1 MKFKSILLS
10 SLLALGC
17 TAASAQEAKTV
28 NVFNPHG
35 YLQVQIGGQETL
47 GEIGFGDLLS
57 PNVQIGYGYNF
68 NKVVGARI
76 SVNAWQSKAGQE
88 FLGQT
93 YKWKWNYAA
102 PMVDATFNLS
112 NLFCGFNPNRVVNVS
127 VFAGIGANIAW
138 GNKEAA
144 TAQSNMNAAYNN
156 LLNQEYNKYVNENVY
171 DNPLF
176 PKDLLEALKKDPKFN
191 ANLPY
196 GPNLVADA
204 YKNAKSDPALS
215 YLWDDTKVRLT
226 GRVGANVDFRVS
238 ERVSLGLEVSANTLN
253 DRYNSK
259 KAGNSDWYFNAL
271 VGAKFT
277 LGKSYTTK
285 TVPAPKPVEKII
297 ERIIEKPVV
306 APAPKTE
313 AKQEAVEENFRR
325 DIFFPIGNSNIAKS
339 QTTKIAEIVDFMKE
353 NPDAKITLT
362 GYADKGTGS
371 ESFND
376 KIAARRAQTVYN
388 TLAAKGVAKNRMIK
402 KSEGSRVQPFEE
414 NDMNRVTI
422 CIAK

>member
-57 PNVQIGYGYNF
+57 PNVQVGYGYNF
-68 NKVVGARI
+68 NKVVGARV
-76 SVNAWQSKAGQE
+76 SLNAWQSKAGQN

-93 YKWKWNYAA
+93 YKWKWNYVA

-112 NLFCGFNPNRVVNVS
+112 NLFCGFNPNRVVNFG
-127 VFAGIGANIAW
+127 VFGGIGANIAW
-138 GNKEAA
+138 NNDEAT
-144 TAQSNMNAAYNN
+144 TAQDNMNKAYNSM
-156 LLNQEYNKYVNENVY
+156 LNSAYGDKVNDANKIAKAES
-171 DNPLF
+171 
-176 PKDLLEALKKDPKFN
+176 DLA
-191 ANLPY
+191 
-196 GPNLVADA
+196 
-204 YKNAKSDPALS
+204 
-215 YLWDDTKVRLT
+215 YLWTDSKVRLAA
-226 GRVGANVDFRVS
+226 RLGANVDFRVS
-238 ERVSLGLEVSANTLN
+238 DRVSLGLEVSANTLS
-253 DRYNSK
+253 DHYNSK
-259 KAGNSDWYFNAL
+259 KAGNPDWYFNAL
-271 VGAKFT
+271 VGAKIA
-277 LGKSYTTK
+277 LGKTYTTK
-285 TVPAPKPVEKII
+285 VVPAPKPVEKII

-306 APAPKTE
+306 APVKEEVKEVA
-313 AKQEAVEENFRR
+313 EENFRR
-325 DIFFPIGNSNIAKS
+325 DIFFTIGNSTIAKS
-339 QTTKIAEIVDFMKE
+339 QRNKISEIVTYMQE

-371 ESFND
+371 AAIND

-402 KSEGSRVQPFEE
+402 KSMGSRVQPYSE
-414 NDMNRVTI
+414 NGMNRVTI

>member
-57 PNVQIGYGYNF
+57 PNVQVGYGYNF
-68 NKVVGARI
+68 NKVVGARV
-76 SVNAWQSKAGQE
+76 SLNAWQSKAGQE

-93 YKWKWNYAA
+93 YKWKWNYVA

-112 NLFCGFNPNRVVNVS
+112 NLFCGFNPNRLVNVG

-138 GNKEAA
+138 GNDEAA
-144 TAQSNMNAAYNN
+144 TAQSNMNTAYTNLINSAYGTGTIPAA
-156 LLNQEYNKYVNENVY
+156 NKV
-171 DNPLF
+171 
-176 PKDLLEALKKDPKFN
+176 
-191 ANLPY
+191 
-196 GPNLVADA
+196 
-204 YKNAKSDPALS
+204 AKSDPALS
-215 YLWDDTKVRLT
+215 YLWDGSKVRLT

-259 KAGNSDWYFNAL
+259 KAGNADWYFNAL

-297 ERIIEKPVV
+297 ERIIEKPAP

-313 AKQEAVEENFRR
+313 TKQEAVEENFRR

-339 QTTKIAEIVDFMKE
+339 QTTKIAEIVTFMKE

-371 ESFND
+371 AAFND

-402 KSEGSRVQPFEE
+402 KSMGSRVQPFEE

>member
-57 PNVQIGYGYNF
+57 PNVQVGYGYNF
-68 NKVVGARI
+68 NKVVGARV
-76 SVNAWQSKAGQE
+76 SLNAWQSKAGQE

-93 YKWKWNYAA
+93 YKWKWNYVA

-112 NLFCGFNPNRVVNVS
+112 NLFCGFNPNRLVNVG

-138 GNKEAA
+138 GNDEAA
-144 TAQSNMNAAYNN
+144 TAQSNMNAAYTN
-156 LLNQEYNKYVNENVY
+156 LINSAYGTTTPEANKV
-171 DNPLF
+171 
-176 PKDLLEALKKDPKFN
+176 
-191 ANLPY
+191 
-196 GPNLVADA
+196 
-204 YKNAKSDPALS
+204 AKSDPALS
-215 YLWDDTKVRLT
+215 YLWDGSKVRLT

-297 ERIIEKPVV
+297 ERIIEKPAP

-313 AKQEAVEENFRR
+313 TKQEAVDENFRR

-339 QTTKIAEIVDFMKE
+339 QTTKIAEIVTFMKE

-371 ESFND
+371 AAFND

-388 TLAAKGVAKNRMIK
+388 TLAAKGVAKSRMIK
-402 KSEGSRVQPFEE
+402 KSMGSRVQPFEE

>member
-57 PNVQIGYGYNF
+57 PNVQVGYGYNF
-68 NKVVGARI
+68 NKVVGARV
-76 SVNAWQSKAGQE
+76 SLNAWQSKAGQE

-93 YKWKWNYAA
+93 YKWKWNYVA

-112 NLFCGFNPNRVVNVS
+112 NLFCGFNPNRLVNVG

-138 GNKEAA
+138 GNDEAT
-144 TAQSNMNAAYNN
+144 TAQSNMNTAYTN
-156 LLNQEYNKYVNENVY
+156 LINSAYGTTTPEANKV
-171 DNPLF
+171 
-176 PKDLLEALKKDPKFN
+176 
-191 ANLPY
+191 
-196 GPNLVADA
+196 
-204 YKNAKSDPALS
+204 AKSDPALS
-215 YLWDDTKVRLT
+215 YLWTGSKVRLT

-259 KAGNSDWYFNAL
+259 KAGNADWYFNAL

-277 LGKSYTTK
+277 LGKTYTTK
-285 TVPAPKPVEKII
+285 TIPAPKPVEKII
-297 ERIIEKPVV
+297 ERIIEKPAP

-313 AKQEAVEENFRR
+313 TKQEAVEENFRR

-339 QTTKIAEIVDFMKE
+339 QTTKIAEIVTFMKE

-371 ESFND
+371 AAFND

>member
-57 PNVQIGYGYNF
+57 PNVQVGYGYNF
-68 NKVVGARI
+68 NKVVGARV
-76 SVNAWQSKAGQE
+76 SLNAWQSKAGQE

-93 YKWKWNYAA
+93 YKWKWNYVA

-112 NLFCGFNPNRVVNVS
+112 NLFCGFNPNRLVNVG

-138 GNKEAA
+138 GNDEAA
-144 TAQSNMNAAYNN
+144 TAQSNMNAAYTN
-156 LLNQEYNKYVNENVY
+156 LINSAYGTTTIPEANKV
-171 DNPLF
+171 
-176 PKDLLEALKKDPKFN
+176 
-191 ANLPY
+191 
-196 GPNLVADA
+196 
-204 YKNAKSDPALS
+204 AKSDPALS
-215 YLWDDTKVRLT
+215 YLWDGSKVRLT

-259 KAGNSDWYFNAL
+259 KAGNADWYFNAL

-285 TVPAPKPVEKII
+285 TIPAPKPVEKII
-297 ERIIEKPVV
+297 ERIIEKPAP
-306 APAPKTE
+306 APAPKVE
-313 AKQEAVEENFRR
+313 SKVVEENFRR
-325 DIFFPIGNSNIAKS
+325 DIFFPIGNTNIAKS
-339 QTTKIAEIVDFMKE
+339 QSTKIAEIVEYMKE

-371 ESFND
+371 AAFND

-388 TLAAKGVAKNRMIK
+388 TLAAKGVAKSRMIK
-402 KSEGSRVQPFEE
+402 KSMGSRVQPFEE

>member
-57 PNVQIGYGYNF
+57 PNVQVGYGYNF
-68 NKVVGARI
+68 NKVVGARV
-76 SVNAWQSKAGQE
+76 SLNAWQSKAGQE

-93 YKWKWNYAA
+93 YKWKWNYVA

-112 NLFCGFNPNRVVNVS
+112 NLFCGFNPNRLVNVG

-138 GNKEAA
+138 GNDEAA
-144 TAQSNMNAAYNN
+144 TAQSNMNAAYTN
-156 LLNQEYNKYVNENVY
+156 LINSAYGTTTPEANKV
-171 DNPLF
+171 
-176 PKDLLEALKKDPKFN
+176 
-191 ANLPY
+191 
-196 GPNLVADA
+196 
-204 YKNAKSDPALS
+204 AKSDPALS
-215 YLWDDTKVRLT
+215 YLWTGSKVRLT

-253 DRYNSK
+253 DHYNSK

-277 LGKSYTTK
+277 LGKTYTTK
-285 TVPAPKPVEKII
+285 TIPAPKPVEKII
-297 ERIIEKPVV
+297 ERIIEKPAP
-306 APAPKTE
+306 APAPKVE
-313 AKQEAVEENFRR
+313 SKVVEENFRR

-339 QTTKIAEIVDFMKE
+339 QSTKIAEIVEYMKE

-371 ESFND
+371 AAFND

-388 TLAAKGVAKNRMIK
+388 TLAAKGVAKSRMIK
-402 KSEGSRVQPFEE
+402 KSMGSRVQPFEE

>member
-57 PNVQIGYGYNF
+57 PNVQVGYGYNF
-68 NKVVGARI
+68 NKVVGARV
-76 SVNAWQSKAGQE
+76 SLNAWQSKAGQE

-93 YKWKWNYAA
+93 YKWKWNYVA

-112 NLFCGFNPNRVVNVS
+112 NLFCGFNPNRLVNVG

-138 GNKEAA
+138 GNDEAA
-144 TAQSNMNAAYNN
+144 TAQSNMNAAYTN
-156 LLNQEYNKYVNENVY
+156 LINSAYGTTTIPEANKV
-171 DNPLF
+171 
-176 PKDLLEALKKDPKFN
+176 
-191 ANLPY
+191 
-196 GPNLVADA
+196 
-204 YKNAKSDPALS
+204 AKSDPALS
-215 YLWDDTKVRLT
+215 YLWDGSKVRLT

-277 LGKSYTTK
+277 LGKTYTTK

-297 ERIIEKPVV
+297 ERIIEKPAP

-313 AKQEAVEENFRR
+313 TKQEAVDENFRR

-339 QTTKIAEIVDFMKE
+339 QTTKIAEIVTFMKE

-371 ESFND
+371 AAFND

-402 KSEGSRVQPFEE
+402 KSMGSRVQPFEE

>member
-57 PNVQIGYGYNF
+57 PNVQVGYGYNF
-68 NKVVGARI
+68 NKVVGARV
-76 SVNAWQSKAGQE
+76 SLNAWQSKAGQE

-93 YKWKWNYAA
+93 YKWKWNYVA

-112 NLFCGFNPNRVVNVS
+112 NLFCGFNPNRLVNVG

-138 GNKEAA
+138 GNDEAA
-144 TAQSNMNAAYNN
+144 TAQSNMNTAYTN
-156 LLNQEYNKYVNENVY
+156 LINSAYSTGTIPEANKV
-171 DNPLF
+171 
-176 PKDLLEALKKDPKFN
+176 
-191 ANLPY
+191 
-196 GPNLVADA
+196 
-204 YKNAKSDPALS
+204 AKSDPALS
-215 YLWDDTKVRLT
+215 YLWDGSKVRLT

-253 DRYNSK
+253 DHYNSK

-297 ERIIEKPVV
+297 ERIIEKPAP

-313 AKQEAVEENFRR
+313 TKQEAVDENFRR

-339 QTTKIAEIVDFMKE
+339 QTTKIAEIVTFMKE

-371 ESFND
+371 AAFND

-388 TLAAKGVAKNRMIK
+388 TLAAKGVAKSRMIK
-402 KSEGSRVQPFEE
+402 KSMGSRVQPFEE

>member
-57 PNVQIGYGYNF
+57 PNVQVGYGYNF
-68 NKVVGARI
+68 NKVVGARV
-76 SVNAWQSKAGQE
+76 SLNAWQSKAGQE

-93 YKWKWNYAA
+93 YKWKWNYVA

-112 NLFCGFNPNRVVNVS
+112 NLFCGFNPNRLVNVG

-138 GNKEAA
+138 GNDEAA
-144 TAQSNMNAAYNN
+144 TAQSNMNAAYTN
-156 LLNQEYNKYVNENVY
+156 LINSAYGTTTIPEANKV
-171 DNPLF
+171 
-176 PKDLLEALKKDPKFN
+176 
-191 ANLPY
+191 
-196 GPNLVADA
+196 
-204 YKNAKSDPALS
+204 AKSDPALS
-215 YLWDDTKVRLT
+215 YLWDGSKVRLT

-297 ERIIEKPVV
+297 ERIIEKPAP

-313 AKQEAVEENFRR
+313 TKQEAVEENFRR

-339 QTTKIAEIVDFMKE
+339 QTTKIAEIVTFMKE

-371 ESFND
+371 AAFND

-388 TLAAKGVAKNRMIK
+388 TLAAKGVAKSRMIK
-402 KSEGSRVQPFEE
+402 KSMGSRVQPFEE

>member
-57 PNVQIGYGYNF
+57 PNVQVGYGYNF
-68 NKVVGARI
+68 NKVVGARV
-76 SVNAWQSKAGQE
+76 SLNAWQSKAGQE

-93 YKWKWNYAA
+93 YKWKWNYVA

-112 NLFCGFNPNRVVNVS
+112 NLFCGFNPNRLVNVG

-138 GNKEAA
+138 GNDEAA
-144 TAQSNMNAAYNN
+144 TAQSNMNTAYTN
-156 LLNQEYNKYVNENVY
+156 LINSAYGNVNIPEINKV
-171 DNPLF
+171 
-176 PKDLLEALKKDPKFN
+176 
-191 ANLPY
+191 
-196 GPNLVADA
+196 
-204 YKNAKSDPALS
+204 AKSDPALS
-215 YLWDDTKVRLT
+215 YLWDGSKVRLT

-297 ERIIEKPVV
+297 ERIIEKPAP

-313 AKQEAVEENFRR
+313 TKQEAVDENFRR

-339 QTTKIAEIVDFMKE
+339 QTTKIAEIVTFMKE

-371 ESFND
+371 AAFND

-388 TLAAKGVAKNRMIK
+388 TLAAKGVAKSRMIK
-402 KSEGSRVQPFEE
+402 KSMGSRVQPFEE